1 MANGMLKTSFLA
13 GTVVLCLLCSLGLQ
27 AQQFDSS
34 VSNNTNLPA
43 SSPSAA
49 GTVPRLTKFSGAM
62 KDLTGKPLM
71 GPVDINFAIYNEP
84 TDAAP
89 LWQETQTLQL
99 DDRGHYT
106 VLLGAMQPE
115 GLPTELFTS
124 GGARWLE
131 VNAAGAGAQPRT
143 LLVSVPYALKAGD
156 AETLGGKPA
165 SAYLLAQPAQG
176 TTAGTATVIATAP
189 GAVGATPAAAQP
201 GETKSG
207 PTPDFSEAGNANY
220 IPMYSDASL
229 DLGNS
234 VMYQNSGNIGVG
246 TTNPQAPVHVYSSGS
261 TNTTLPGFL
270 FQRPDSNAETHFQH
284 YYPGISYVSQNMYRD
299 VSGLWYLD
307 GAGTPGMA
315 MILSTNSGI
324 EPPNINFLTLPTG
337 GATLPTKVMVIQS
350 SGNVGIGTPSP
361 GATLEVNGTAKF
373 DGLVTFAPSQTF
385 PGGAGTITGVLAGTD
400 LTGGG
405 TSGVVTLNLDTTKV
419 PALAASSNI
428 FTGSITAS
436 SFTGNGAGLTG
447 VSASGLAAGTYSN
460 AYTFSNAANS
470 FTAASVTAGSVSA
483 SNGVVGTSA
492 SSTGQGVYGNNTA
505 TTGDAYGVLGTS
517 ASSSGTGVFGLD
529 SSGMGVYGTGVFGV
543 WGNGESAGAYGYN
556 AANGSYGELGASA
569 NGIAAGVYGSGPSGS
584 GVGVYG
590 TGLTGVAGNSTS
602 GTGYGVYGSAIGNGM
617 GVWGTNNTTTAYGVG
632 VYGSSSSST
641 GFAGFF
647 EGNVT
652 VTGALTSG
660 VKDFL
665 IDHPQDPANK
675 YLYHSS
681 VESSEMMNIYTGN
694 VVLDAGGEAVV
705 QLPDWFESL
714 NTDFR
719 YQLTAIGAPGPN
731 LYIAQEVQGNSFRVA
746 GGSPG
751 MKVSWQ
757 VTGVRQ
763 DAYAKA
769 HPLEVEVDKP
779 EGERGYYIHPEL
791 YGQPKEKGIDWAH
804 RPQQMRQPES
814 PSKPPEPPGGGVR

>member
-1 MANGMLKTSFLA
+1 MRHRSILA
-13 GTVVLCLLCSLGLQ
+13 GAVVLCLLCSLGLE
-27 AQQFDSS
+27 AQQSDSS
-34 VSNNTNLPA
+34 VSYNTNLPA

-49 GTVPRLTKFSGAM
+49 ATVPRLIKFSGAM
-62 KDLTGKPLM
+62 KDFTGKPLT
-71 GPVDINFAIYNEP
+71 GPVDINFAIYKEQ

-99 DDRGHYT
+99 DERGRYT
-106 VLLGAMQPE
+106 VLLGAMQAE
-115 GLPTELFTS
+115 GLPMELFS
-124 GGARWLE
+124 SDGARWLE
-131 VNAAGAGAQPRT
+131 VNAAGAEAQART

-299 VSGLWYLD
+299 VGGLWYLD
-307 GAGTPGMA
+307 SAGTPGMA
-315 MILSTNSGI
+315 MILSTNTGI

-665 IDHPQDPANK
+665 IDHPLDPANK

>member
-1 MANGMLKTSFLA
+1 
-13 GTVVLCLLCSLGLQ
+13 
-27 AQQFDSS
+27 
-34 VSNNTNLPA
+34 
-43 SSPSAA
+43 
-49 GTVPRLTKFSGAM
+49 
-62 KDLTGKPLM
+62 
-71 GPVDINFAIYNEP
+71 
-84 TDAAP
+84 
-89 LWQETQTLQL
+89 
-99 DDRGHYT
+99 
-106 VLLGAMQPE
+106 
-115 GLPTELFTS
+115 
-124 GGARWLE
+124 
-131 VNAAGAGAQPRT
+131 
-143 LLVSVPYALKAGD
+143 
-156 AETLGGKPA
+156 
-165 SAYLLAQPAQG
+165 
-176 TTAGTATVIATAP
+176 
-189 GAVGATPAAAQP
+189 
-201 GETKSG
+201 
-207 PTPDFSEAGNANY
+207 
-220 IPMYSDASL
+220 
-229 DLGNS
+229 
-234 VMYQNSGNIGVG
+234 
-246 TTNPQAPVHVYSSGS
+246 
-261 TNTTLPGFL
+261 
-270 FQRPDSNAETHFQH
+270 
-284 YYPGISYVSQNMYRD
+284 
-299 VSGLWYLD
+299 
-307 GAGTPGMA
+307 
-315 MILSTNSGI
+315 
-324 EPPNINFLTLPTG
+324 
-337 GATLPTKVMVIQS
+337 
-350 SGNVGIGTPSP
+350 
-361 GATLEVNGTAKF
+361 
-373 DGLVTFAPSQTF
+373 
-385 PGGAGTITGVLAGTD
+385 
-400 LTGGG
+400 
-405 TSGVVTLNLDTTKV
+405 
-419 PALAASSNI
+419 
-428 FTGSITAS
+428 
-436 SFTGNGAGLTG
+436 

-665 IDHPQDPANK
+665 IDHPLDPANK